1 MLLRT
6 RVAVDQARLTRLA
19 TQTAIERSRTS
30 LAETRALIVALRFA
44 ARNGG
49 IRRPPMIEGN
59 AAEPFNNDDIA
70 KALAVVMGS
79 GADAGW
85 DN

>member
-30 LAETRALIVALRFA
+30 LAETRALIVAFRFA
-44 ARNGG
+44 AQNGG

-59 AAEPFNNDDIA
+59 AAEEA
-70 KALAVVMGS
+70 KRLLRALTKIQS
-79 GADAGW
+79 EHS
-85 DN
+85 